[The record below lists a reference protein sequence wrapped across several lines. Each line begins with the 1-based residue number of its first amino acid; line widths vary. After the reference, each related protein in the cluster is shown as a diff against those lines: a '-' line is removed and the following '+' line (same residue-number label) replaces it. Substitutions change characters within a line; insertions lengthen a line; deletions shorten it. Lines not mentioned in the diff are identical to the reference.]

1 MRLDAGK
8 SAREPSIARRHC
20 CGQRA
25 IEMQA
30 LTCGHV
36 VDPSQMR
43 MLLAMMVVVICDCS

>member
-1 MRLDAGK
+1 MRVDAGK

-36 VDPSQMR
+36 VGTPQMHED
-43 MLLAMMVVVICDCS
+43 AAGDDGCCDL